1 MTQHPYGNRQSRYA
15 KGHRGLQPWQVTASC
30 STVFTSEARS
40 EMETLVSS
48 FLHENQSYPPYSSQY
63 GNLRY
68 TKKFDLIEC
77 LTKRITETSP
87 PESCDV
93 TVVDGAA
100 LVHANGIR
108 FNVWWVCKG
117 QVFIPVVTGALR
129 STLRTDIA
137 WSDYRPESLKEN
149 TRQKRKTG
157 VRNEVAEHV
166 KMPRNWKSFLG
177 GAGWTRKSCYSSSLL
192 MLADTPSLPTSK

>member
-1 MTQHPYGNRQSRYA
+1 
-15 KGHRGLQPWQVTASC
+15 
-30 STVFTSEARS
+30 
-40 EMETLVSS
+40 METLVTS

-100 LVHANGIR
+100 LVHALQM
-108 FNVWWVCKG
+108 VSV
-117 QVFIPVVTGALR
+117 
-129 STLRTDIA
+129 STFDEYA
-137 WSDYRPESLKEN
+137 K
-149 TRQKRKTG
+149 
-157 VRNEVAEHV
+157 
-166 KMPRNWKSFLG
+166 
-177 GAGWTRKSCYSSSLL
+177 AGYSYQLL
-192 MLADTPSLPTSK
+192 PAR

>member
-30 STVFTSEARS
+30 STVFTSEASS

-77 LTKRITETSP
+77 LTKRITETSRRHGGWR
-87 PESCDV
+87 SRI
-93 TVVDGAA
+93 GACTT
-100 LVHANGIR
+100 NGIR

-129 STLRTDIA
+129 SALRTDIA
-137 WSDYRPESLKEN
+137 WGDYRPESLKEN

>member
-1 MTQHPYGNRQSRYA
+1 MIQHPYGNRQSRYA
-15 KGHRGLQPWQVTASC
+15 KGHRGLQPRQVTASC
-30 STVFTSEARS
+30 STVFTSEASS

-48 FLHENQSYPPYSSQY
+48 FLRENQSYPPYSSQY

-100 LVHANGIR
+100 LVHALQMVSVST
-108 FNVWWVCKG
+108 FDEYAK
-117 QVFIPVVTGALR
+117 AR
-129 STLRTDIA
+129 STLKTDIA
-137 WSDYRPESLKEN
+137 WGDYRPESLKEN

-157 VRNEVAEHV
+157 VRNEVAQHV

-177 GAGWTRKSCYSSSLL
+177 GAG
-192 MLADTPSLPTSK
+192 